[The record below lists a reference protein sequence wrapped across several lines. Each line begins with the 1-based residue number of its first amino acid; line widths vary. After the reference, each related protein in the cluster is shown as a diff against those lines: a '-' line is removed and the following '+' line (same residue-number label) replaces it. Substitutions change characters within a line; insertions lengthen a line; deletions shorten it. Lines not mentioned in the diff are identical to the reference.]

1 MYTPGPFAPCKN
13 IICYDGVSPNT
24 KPKAKLSLG
33 LHTNSDYK
41 TTAKKPDIPT

>member
-1 MYTPGPFAPCKN
+1 MMASIPTL
-13 IICYDGVSPNT
+13 
-24 KPKAKLSLG
+24 KPKAILSLS